1 MASRSASKTRKCAS
15 CGVRKPLLD
24 FPTTDAD
31 ECLACTVQK
40 AAPASSEALPEP
52 LASPEPTGSGDLFQH
67 VDAEIDPASPTIQE
81 MAARTLARRRLL
93 PFIRRFRPKYQAGW
107 VHEDICRRLERF
119 VEAVE
124 RQEEPRLLLCV
135 PVRHGK
141 SEIGS
146 RHFPAWVLGRHPD
159 WEMIAASGA
168 SSLAMS
174 FSRYLRD
181 LLRDDSY
188 QAVFPRCQ
196 LDPASQSVENWNTT
210 GGGGYLAAGIG
221 TMITGRGAH
230 ILLIDDAVKDA
241 EAADSQ
247 TIRDNVWE
255 WYISTALSRLAPG
268 GGVLVIMTWW
278 HDDDLAGRLQQ
289 LSQVEGADTFE
300 VVKYPAINDLGDE
313 YILPD
318 DSIVQ
323 LPPGS
328 DAPEGAK
335 LTRKQNTALHAE
347 RYTLE
352 SLLKRKATYYAQ
364 GQQRWWAALYQQN
377 PAPEE
382 GAYFTKKMFRYYA
395 NKPHKLER
403 NVYQAWDFAIT
414 EKQQADYIVGATGE
428 LDVNDNLHIVDIDRF
443 RSGDSFVIADAM
455 LDAWERHGSEAVIG
469 VEDGQI
475 WRSIEAVFV
484 RRCQERKLYPSIEVM
499 KPFTDK
505 LVRAQPLRG
514 RMQLGKVW
522 FPDNAPWMDVLRQ
535 ELLRFPTGKHD
546 DQVDACFIAGTR
558 VLMADGSERRIERVV
573 PGDMVAT
580 PQGPCRVL
588 DARRTGQE
596 EPVLRVEFSDG
607 RTLVGTAE
615 HPVATSRG
623 WVALG
628 NLTDSDI
635 IHVRVSIEQESSWVA
650 TSRKVVSTLRRR
662 AASIVLSFREKSI
675 VAIQI
680 LRTRICDGISLDQES
695 SYTVQYGSS
704 ITASFR
710 QSTIYTTRM
719 RTTSTTT
726 SATLNACPHG
736 STTTENTLRV
746 RNTYALKNNASTW
759 RGFVVRLRNGIA
771 LKLGDSGTQRM
782 ESARGKNEN
791 RTHCFAKSAAD
802 SSVRSL
808 LAPDSAANHVR
819 TAAGTNG
826 TLTMVRRSALARK
839 HAVYN
844 LTVERAECYYANGV
858 LVHNCAWLTRLV
870 LSRQAPQLKKPKEQR
885 SWKDRLKG
893 IMNGTKGASHMA
905 A

>member
-15 CGVRKPLLD
+15 CGARKPLLD

-52 LASPEPTGSGDLFQH
+52 LVSPEPTGSGDLFQH

-119 VEAVE
+119 V
-124 RQEEPRLLLCV
+124 RQIEEGKSPRLLLMM
-135 PVRHGK
+135 PYRHGK
-141 SEIGS
+141 SEISS
-146 RHFPAWVLGRHPD
+146 RHLTPWMLGQHPE
-159 WEMIAASGA
+159 WEVIAASNA
-168 SSLAMS
+168 QSLATS
-174 FSRYLRD
+174 FSRYIRD
-181 LLRDDSY
+181 LMRDPSY
-188 QAVFPRCQ
+188 QALFPDAA
-196 LDPASQSVENWNTT
+196 LDPSSQSVENWNTT
-210 GGGGYLAAGIG
+210 RGGGYMAAGVG
-221 TMITGRGAH
+221 TAIIGRGAH
-230 ILLIDDAVKDA
+230 CLIVDDPVRDA
-241 EAADSQ
+241 EAADSNV
-247 TIRDNVWE
+247 IRDNTWE
-255 WYISTALSRLAPG
+255 WYLSTAYSRLSPG
-268 GGVLVIMTWW
+268 GGVLGILTCW
-278 HDDDLAGRLQQ
+278 HDDDWAGRIQQ
-289 LSQVEGADTFE
+289 AMAAGGDQFE
-300 VVKYPAINDLGDE
+300 IVKYPAINDLGDE

-328 DAPEGAK
+328 DVPEGAK
-335 LTRKQNTALHAE
+335 LTRKQNTALHPE

-352 SLLKRKATYYAQ
+352 MLLNIKKNYYAL
-364 GQQRWWAALYQQN
+364 GQQRWWAAGYQQN

-428 LDVNDNLHIVDIDRF
+428 LDVNDNLHVVDIDRF

-522 FPDNAPWMDVLRQ
+522 FPDNAPWMDALRQ
-535 ELLRFPTGKHD
+535 EFLRFPTGKHD
-546 DQVDACFIAGTR
+546 DIIDAC
-558 VLMADGSERRIERVV
+558 S
-573 PGDMVAT
+573 
-580 PQGPCRVL
+580 
-588 DARRTGQE
+588 
-596 EPVLRVEFSDG
+596 
-607 RTLVGTAE
+607 
-615 HPVATSRG
+615 
-623 WVALG
+623 
-628 NLTDSDI
+628 
-635 IHVRVSIEQESSWVA
+635 
-650 TSRKVVSTLRRR
+650 
-662 AASIVLSFREKSI
+662 
-675 VAIQI
+675 
-680 LRTRICDGISLDQES
+680 
-695 SYTVQYGSS
+695 
-704 ITASFR
+704 
-710 QSTIYTTRM
+710 
-719 RTTSTTT
+719 
-726 SATLNACPHG
+726 
-736 STTTENTLRV
+736 
-746 RNTYALKNNASTW
+746 
-759 RGFVVRLRNGIA
+759 
-771 LKLGDSGTQRM
+771 
-782 ESARGKNEN
+782 
-791 RTHCFAKSAAD
+791 
-802 SSVRSL
+802 
-808 LAPDSAANHVR
+808 
-819 TAAGTNG
+819 
-826 TLTMVRRSALARK
+826 
-839 HAVYN
+839 
-844 LTVERAECYYANGV
+844 
-858 LVHNCAWLTRLV
+858 WLTRLV
-870 LSRQAPQLKKPKEQR
+870 LSRQAPRLKKPKEQR

>member
-1 MASRSASKTRKCAS
+1 MVSRSASKSRKCAS
-15 CGVRKPLLD
+15 CGEKKALLD
-24 FPTTDAD
+24 YPTTDAS
-31 ECLACTVQK
+31 ECLACTLSK
-40 AAPASSEALPEP
+40 AATVSSEAPLEP
-52 LASPEPTGSGDLFQH
+52 LESPEPVSSGDLFQH
-67 VDAEIDPASPTIQE
+67 IDVELDPLSPTVQE

-93 PFIRRFRPKYQAGW
+93 PFIKRYRPKYKAGW

-119 VEAVE
+119 VAAVE

-146 RHFPAWVLGRHPD
+146 RHFPAWVLGKHPD

-188 QAVFPRCQ
+188 QSVFPTCQ

-210 GGGGYLAAGIG
+210 RGGGYLAAGIG

-318 DSIVQ
+318 DSITQ

-328 DAPEGAK
+328 DAPEGAR
-335 LTRKQNTALHAE
+335 LTRKQNTALHPE

-428 LDVNDNLHIVDIDRF
+428 LDTNDNLHIVDVDRF
-443 RSGDSFVIADAM
+443 KSGDSFVIADAM

-475 WRSIEAVFV
+475 WRAVEAVFT
-484 RRCQERKLYPSIEVM
+484 RRCQERKLYPSIEVL

-522 FPDNAPWMDVLRQ
+522 FPETAPWMDALRQ

-546 DQVDACFIAGTR
+546 DQID
-558 VLMADGSERRIERVV
+558 
-573 PGDMVAT
+573 
-580 PQGPCRVL
+580 
-588 DARRTGQE
+588 
-596 EPVLRVEFSDG
+596 
-607 RTLVGTAE
+607 
-615 HPVATSRG
+615 
-623 WVALG
+623 
-628 NLTDSDI
+628 
-635 IHVRVSIEQESSWVA
+635 
-650 TSRKVVSTLRRR
+650 
-662 AASIVLSFREKSI
+662 
-675 VAIQI
+675 
-680 LRTRICDGISLDQES
+680 
-695 SYTVQYGSS
+695 
-704 ITASFR
+704 
-710 QSTIYTTRM
+710 
-719 RTTSTTT
+719 
-726 SATLNACPHG
+726 
-736 STTTENTLRV
+736 
-746 RNTYALKNNASTW
+746 
-759 RGFVVRLRNGIA
+759 
-771 LKLGDSGTQRM
+771 
-782 ESARGKNEN
+782 
-791 RTHCFAKSAAD
+791 
-802 SSVRSL
+802 
-808 LAPDSAANHVR
+808 
-819 TAAGTNG
+819 
-826 TLTMVRRSALARK
+826 ALAW
-839 HAVYN
+839 
-844 LTVERAECYYANGV
+844 
-858 LVHNCAWLTRLV
+858 LVRLV
-870 LSRQAPQLKKPKEQR
+870 LSHSAPQLKKPKELT
-885 SWKDRLKG
+885 SWKDKLKG
-893 IMNGTKGASHMA
+893 IMNGTKGASHMSA
-905 A
+905 

>member
-15 CGVRKPLLD
+15 CGARKPLLD

-52 LASPEPTGSGDLFQH
+52 LASPEPVGSGDLFQH

-124 RQEEPRLLLCV
+124 RQEEPRLLLCM
-135 PVRHGK
+135 PVRMGK

-159 WEMIAASGA
+159 WEIIAASGA
-168 SSLAMS
+168 SNLAMS

-196 LDPASQSVENWNTT
+196 LDPASQSVENWSTT
-210 GGGGYLAAGIG
+210 AGGGYLAAGIG

-230 ILLIDDAVKDA
+230 CVVPYCAVNTPSGMIPISKLKVGGVVYGYDHEAGRVVETKITAVSASARRTRLVKVKGGPTITEEHKIYDASTLTYKDARLSNGVPGMWFAESSTRSDVLGVLLEGQDFKEHRAALRLLREEVSKARIGAPEKSGSGREKRSRVLWERLLSRVQAKKPRKLQQGERRVPQLFEAGYWVQSTKILFSLVLRGLSGSATLLGRIWRGIPCSEGVGVQTRQGLSALWAGKIAEGSTSYRRGREQQRCEEPDNFVSAVSQKVSSLYGTSAQHLAELLPDEDYVVDIQTGTGNFFAAGLLVHNCLLIDDAVKDA

-268 GGVLVIMTWW
+268 GGVLCIMTHW

-313 YILPD
+313 YILSD

-328 DAPEGAK
+328 DVPEGAK

-535 ELLRFPTGKHD
+535 EFLRFPTGKHD
-546 DQVDACFIAGTR
+546 DI
-558 VLMADGSERRIERVV
+558 I
-573 PGDMVAT
+573 
-580 PQGPCRVL
+580 
-588 DARRTGQE
+588 
-596 EPVLRVEFSDG
+596 
-607 RTLVGTAE
+607 
-615 HPVATSRG
+615 
-623 WVALG
+623 
-628 NLTDSDI
+628 DSC
-635 IHVRVSIEQESSWVA
+635 S
-650 TSRKVVSTLRRR
+650 
-662 AASIVLSFREKSI
+662 
-675 VAIQI
+675 
-680 LRTRICDGISLDQES
+680 
-695 SYTVQYGSS
+695 
-704 ITASFR
+704 
-710 QSTIYTTRM
+710 
-719 RTTSTTT
+719 
-726 SATLNACPHG
+726 
-736 STTTENTLRV
+736 
-746 RNTYALKNNASTW
+746 
-759 RGFVVRLRNGIA
+759 
-771 LKLGDSGTQRM
+771 
-782 ESARGKNEN
+782 
-791 RTHCFAKSAAD
+791 
-802 SSVRSL
+802 
-808 LAPDSAANHVR
+808 
-819 TAAGTNG
+819 
-826 TLTMVRRSALARK
+826 
-839 HAVYN
+839 
-844 LTVERAECYYANGV
+844 
-858 LVHNCAWLTRLV
+858 WLTRLV
-870 LSRQAPQLKKPKEQR
+870 LSRQAPRLKKPKEQR

>member
-1 MASRSASKTRKCAS
+1 MVSRSASKTRKCAS

-52 LASPEPTGSGDLFQH
+52 LVSPEPVGSGDLFQH

-119 VEAVE
+119 V
-124 RQEEPRLLLCV
+124 RQIEEGKSPRLLLMM
-135 PVRHGK
+135 PYRHGK
-141 SEIGS
+141 SEISS
-146 RHFPAWVLGRHPD
+146 RHLTPWMIGQHPE
-159 WEMIAASGA
+159 WEVIAASNA
-168 SSLAMS
+168 QSLATS
-174 FSRYLRD
+174 FSRYIRD
-181 LLRDDSY
+181 LMRDPSY
-188 QAVFPRCQ
+188 QALFPDAA
-196 LDPASQSVENWNTT
+196 LDPSSQSVENWNTT
-210 GGGGYLAAGIG
+210 RGGGYMAAGVG
-221 TMITGRGAH
+221 TAIIGRGAH
-230 ILLIDDAVKDA
+230 CLIVDDPVRDA
-241 EAADSQ
+241 EAADSNV
-247 TIRDNVWE
+247 IRDNTWE
-255 WYISTALSRLAPG
+255 WYLSTAYSRLSPG
-268 GGVLVIMTWW
+268 GGVLGILTCW
-278 HDDDLAGRLQQ
+278 HDDDWAGRIQQ
-289 LSQVEGADTFE
+289 AMAAGGDQFE
-300 VVKYPAINDLGDE
+300 IVKYPAINDLGDE

-328 DAPEGAK
+328 DVPEGAK
-335 LTRKQNTALHAE
+335 LTRKQNTALHPE

-352 SLLKRKATYYAQ
+352 MLLNIKKNYYAL
-364 GQQRWWAALYQQN
+364 GQQRWWAAGYQQN

-546 DQVDACFIAGTR
+546 DQIDACFIAGTR

-771 LKLGDSGTQRM
+771 QRLDDNGTQRM

-819 TAAGTNG
+819 TAAGTNAI
-826 TLTMVRRSALARK
+826 LTMVHRSVLARK

-870 LSRQAPQLKKPKEQR
+870 LSRQAPRLKKPKEQR

>member
-1 MASRSASKTRKCAS
+1 
-15 CGVRKPLLD
+15 
-24 FPTTDAD
+24 
-31 ECLACTVQK
+31 
-40 AAPASSEALPEP
+40 
-52 LASPEPTGSGDLFQH
+52 
-67 VDAEIDPASPTIQE
+67 

-93 PFIRRFRPKYQAGW
+93 PFIKRYRPKYKAGW

-119 VEAVE
+119 VAAVE

-146 RHFPAWVLGRHPD
+146 RHFPAWVLGKHPD

-188 QAVFPRCQ
+188 QSVFPTCQ

-210 GGGGYLAAGIG
+210 RGGGYLAAGIG

-268 GGVLVIMTWW
+268 GGVLTIMCMTGDTAVRLANGSECRLDRLLPGMSVATYREGRLAVSTVAAVKSSGHDSVLKITTSSGRIARANGRHPFLAVTPTGELTWVRARALSTAHKIVTVPGSGASGKESIVLSKAAMRRLNVEACAVNTTSSKGGRTDIARDVTATKHDVMRVSSIGMGSRQQSTMVCIRSKAAAAQFAANTPRQEMLRGIGSISSPSITATTQGKSEDCSATTAMQELDTLPLSPLHRLLHDTSEFILEAVTSVEHDGEEEVFDVQVTDTENFIANGLVSHNTWW

-318 DSIVQ
+318 DSITQ

-328 DAPEGAK
+328 DAPEGAR
-335 LTRKQNTALHAE
+335 LTRKQNTALHPE

-428 LDVNDNLHIVDIDRF
+428 LDVNDNLHVVDIDRF
-443 RSGDSFVIADAM
+443 KSGDSFIIVEAM

-475 WRSIEAVFV
+475 WRSIEAVFM
-484 RRCQERKLYPSIEVM
+484 RRCQERKLYPSFEVL

-522 FPDNAPWMDVLRQ
+522 FPETAPWMDALRQ

-546 DQVDACFIAGTR
+546 DQID
-558 VLMADGSERRIERVV
+558 
-573 PGDMVAT
+573 
-580 PQGPCRVL
+580 
-588 DARRTGQE
+588 
-596 EPVLRVEFSDG
+596 
-607 RTLVGTAE
+607 
-615 HPVATSRG
+615 
-623 WVALG
+623 
-628 NLTDSDI
+628 
-635 IHVRVSIEQESSWVA
+635 
-650 TSRKVVSTLRRR
+650 
-662 AASIVLSFREKSI
+662 
-675 VAIQI
+675 
-680 LRTRICDGISLDQES
+680 
-695 SYTVQYGSS
+695 
-704 ITASFR
+704 
-710 QSTIYTTRM
+710 
-719 RTTSTTT
+719 
-726 SATLNACPHG
+726 
-736 STTTENTLRV
+736 
-746 RNTYALKNNASTW
+746 
-759 RGFVVRLRNGIA
+759 
-771 LKLGDSGTQRM
+771 
-782 ESARGKNEN
+782 
-791 RTHCFAKSAAD
+791 
-802 SSVRSL
+802 
-808 LAPDSAANHVR
+808 
-819 TAAGTNG
+819 
-826 TLTMVRRSALARK
+826 ALAW
-839 HAVYN
+839 
-844 LTVERAECYYANGV
+844 
-858 LVHNCAWLTRLV
+858 LVRLV
-870 LSRQAPQLKKPKEQR
+870 LSHSAPQLKKPKELA
-885 SWKDRLKG
+885 SWKDKLKG
-893 IMNGTKGASHMA
+893 IMNGTNGASHMSA
-905 A
+905 